1 MQKLFVETKYEGD
14 LELPVNL
21 VQKLPQKIVLAM
33 PVQFLDFQEKIKKQ
47 LISAGKEVTLFRS
60 LHGKYPGQILGCD
73 TFEFK
78 NEGAEEKK
86 LNPQKA
92 KLKDFDA
99 FLYIGDGKF
108 HPTALLY
115 YNKKKVFC
123 YNPFTEK
130 VEVLAEDYLQKLEQK
145 KKGQLSKFL
154 SSKNIGIIMSSK
166 PGQNQT
172 RKAEEL
178 REKLE
183 KKDKEAYLFLT
194 DEINFNQLPNFN
206 FIQVWINTACP
217 RLIEDFGCLN
227 LEDLSL
233 LESK

>member
-1 MQKLFVETKYEGD
+1 MQRLFMETKYQGN
-14 LELPVNL
+14 LELSKTL
-21 VQKLPQKIVLAM
+21 IKKLPHQIVLAM
-33 PVQFLDFQEKIKKQ
+33 PIQFLDFQEEIKKQ
-47 LISAGKEVTLFRS
+47 LISAGKEVTLFKS

-78 NEGAEEKK
+78 LEKNK
-86 LNPQKA
+86 K
-92 KLKDFDA
+92 FDA

-115 YNKKKVFC
+115 NNKKKVYC

-154 SSKNIGIIMSSK
+154 SSKNIGIIISSK

-178 REKLE
+178 KEKLE
-183 KKDKEAYLFLT
+183 RGGKNGYLFLT
-194 DEINFNQLPNFN
+194 EEINFNQLPNFN
-206 FIQVWINTACP
+206 FIQVWVNTACP
-217 RLIEDFGCLN
+217 RIREDFNCLN
-227 LEDLSL
+227 LDDLK
-233 LESK
+233 EIGW